1 MGGAVKEKGGKLWE
15 NGERCGGVGWEPTP
29 DVTPRW
35 VTQRG
40 RRFHPPPRFRTRHV
54 TQVTTQKAFFF
65 FFSSY
70 ILFFMEDSS
79 SGVIALVRTTSPQIL
94 QKNKTVET
102 DLLCP
107 QNKRKENDTKINKSR

>member
-15 NGERCGGVGWEPTP
+15 NGERGGGGDTRRHTEMGDTKGPEISAPPLP
-29 DVTPRW
+29 DASRYTSHHAK
-35 VTQRG
+35 G
-40 RRFHPPPRFRTRHV
+40 L
-54 TQVTTQKAFFF
+54 FF

-107 QNKRKENDTKINKSR
+107 QNKPK